1 MTNTKE
7 SDVGDTYLVS
17 QATPGCKR
25 RVASQAGQS
34 SSLVTVSQASI
45 DYVRTGEA
53 SEASSERP
61 DVASRGVLVSQV
73 SLDSSFYNTDK
84 SRRLVGQMSL
94 EQENEGI
101 ERYVAV
107 PLNNRE
113 HLLISNSGEQYVAA
127 PVHPSG
133 QYTVHPS
140 GQYAVQHSTP
150 YSATP
155 STQYSATPSSQ
166 YSGIGQYQLTAPVTV
181 HTPKSPDHQHYLP
194 TSTSERLPPIGAASS
209 SPGHAKTDKED
220 LYTAIYL
227 SKE

>member
-1 MTNTKE
+1 ME
-7 SDVGDTYLVS
+7 SS
-17 QATPGCKR
+17 AAAAQ
-25 RVASQAGQS
+25 
-34 SSLVTVSQASI
+34 
-45 DYVRTGEA
+45 A

-155 STQYSATPSSQ
+155 STQYSATPSTPYSATPSTPYSATPSSQ

-209 SPGHAKTDKED
+209 SPGHTKTDKED

>member
-17 QATPGCKR
+17 HATPGSKR
-25 RVASQAGQS
+25 RGASQSGQS
-34 SSLVTVSQASI
+34 SSLVTVSQASIDRALASI

-150 YSATP
+150 YSAT
-155 STQYSATPSSQ
+155 SSSQ

-209 SPGHAKTDKED
+209 SPGHTKTDKED